1 MRIRLIQPPPA
12 ASITGAAV
20 YNARIAEALAAVGHT
35 VDPDS
40 GEATLI
46 DSFAQGAASDGA
58 TVLVHHP
65 RALETDPP
73 DPALRAAEAALFDR
87 ARHLVTTS
95 QQTADQLTASFGV
108 PPQKI
113 TVIVPGID
121 DLPRSPGSPGPTA
134 QVLSIG
140 QLVPRKGHD
149 TLLRALTKLFDLDW
163 HLTIAGP
170 PTDPVHAAGLQAL
183 AEDLNISRHVTFA
196 GQATGAAL
204 EALWHQ
210 ADLFAL
216 TPHYEGYGMVFAEAL
231 RRGLPVVATHVG
243 AVPTLLVPDAGT
255 ITAPGDTDQLAK
267 ALRRLIFDR
276 ALRRDMAEAAW
287 QSARDLPSWAEQAA
301 RLAAVL
307 AAHK

>member
-1 MRIRLIQPPPA
+1 M
-12 ASITGAAV
+12 V
-20 YNARIAEALAAVGHT
+20 LAAMAST
-35 VDPDS
+35 IMAKLTFTKLPYDPQKDLAPVS
-40 GEATLI
+40 LVSTFQLVLAVTPSLPIATMAQ
-46 DSFAQGAASDGA
+46 FATWAKAN
-58 TVLVHHP
+58 
-65 RALETDPP
+65 P
-73 DPALRAAEAALFDR
+73 DK
-87 ARHLVTTS
+87 
-95 QQTADQLTASFGV
+95 ASFGV
-108 PPQKI
+108 PAQKI
-113 TVIVPGID
+113 TVIAPGID
-121 DLPRSPGSPGPTA
+121 DLPRSPGSPGPTT
-134 QVLSIG
+134 QILSVG
-140 QLVPRKGHD
+140 QLIPRKGHD
-149 TLLRALTKLFDLDW
+149 TLLRALAKLFDLDW

-183 AEDLNISRHVTFA
+183 AENLNISRHVTFA
-196 GQATGAAL
+196 GQATGAVL
-204 EALWHQ
+204 ESLWHQ

-255 ITAPGDTDQLAK
+255 VTAPGDTDQLAK

-301 RLAAVL
+301 KLAAVL